1 MTLTRGPRGPGCNQL
16 TLDETFAYWLSR
28 PGHINLS
35 KSVCIS
41 APPRYNTL
49 IAKSYVENYNW
60 YFVNM
65 CCGYLNGIW
74 FTQYRL
80 LKGGS
85 HPPSIAML
93 QISPNALKACS
104 NPQRGGGGDTYQP
117 KREWGHFQN
126 FRSKD
131 AIQAIL
137 PLNFR
142 CEFEYIFSSI
152 PFKGVCGCFPRK
164 IFTI

>member
-104 NPQRGGGGDTYQP
+104 NPQRGGGGRY
-117 KREWGHFQN
+117 
-126 FRSKD
+126 
-131 AIQAIL
+131 L
-137 PLNFR
+137 PTQ
-142 CEFEYIFSSI
+142 
-152 PFKGVCGCFPRK
+152 KGVRTFSKFQVKRCYSSYSPPEFSLR
-164 IFTI
+164 IWVYFF